1 MKINGKKAMHLFSVV
16 CLTVLAV
23 ICVVPF
29 MMVISASLSSE
40 GELVSNGYKLLP
52 QGFTL
57 ASYKELLTGFKNPK
71 AVIPRAYVV
80 TMFNTALSTILMVVL
95 VTLSAYPLCRK
106 TYRWKTI
113 VTIYWLIPM
122 LFGGGE
128 VANYIHL
135 SRNLGLLNSIWVLI
149 WPGCFSAW
157 NAFLI
162 RGFMS
167 QVDTGYIEAAKIDG
181 ASEFQILFKI
191 FAPMA
196 KPGLAVITMKTILAN
211 WNEWYACMLY
221 MPDDKYMTI
230 QRYLQK
236 ILSNISMM
244 KTALATDSGFITD
257 MANIPSES
265 LRMAI
270 CVVAAGPMI
279 FVFMFFQKYFVK
291 GISIGGIK
299 G

>member
-1 MKINGKKAMHLFSVV
+1 MHLFSMV
-16 CLTVLAV
+16 CLTALAV
-23 ICVVPF
+23 TCVVPF
-29 MMVISASLSSE
+29 VMVVAASLSE
-40 GELVSNGYKLLP
+40 ERALIANGYKILP

-57 ASYKELLTGFKNPK
+57 AAYRELLAGFKNPK
-71 AVIPRAYVV
+71 AVIPRAYAVSI
-80 TMFNTALSTILMVVL
+80 FNTALSTILMVVT
-95 VTLSAYPLCRK
+95 VTLAAYPLCRR
-106 TYRWKTI
+106 TYRWKSI
-113 VTIYWLIPM
+113 VTIYWLITM
-122 LFGGGE
+122 LFSGGS

-135 SRNLGLLNSIWVLI
+135 SRNLGLLNSVWVLI

-157 NAFLI
+157 NAFLV

-181 ASEFQILFKI
+181 ASEFVILFKI

-196 KPGLAVITMKTILAN
+196 KPGLAVITLKTILGN

-221 MPDDKYMTI
+221 MPDDKYITI

-236 ILSNISMM
+236 ILANIGMM
-244 KTALATDSGFITD
+244 NQALTTDSSFVTD
-257 MANIPSES
+257 LASLPSES

-270 CVVAAGPMI
+270 CVIAAGPMI

>member
-1 MKINGKKAMHLFSVV
+1 MKINGKKTMHLFSIV
-16 CLTVLAV
+16 CLTALAV
-23 ICVVPF
+23 VCVVPF
-29 MMVISASLSSE
+29 IMVISASLSTESE
-40 GELVSNGYKLLP
+40 LISNGYKLLP

-57 ASYKELLTGFKNPK
+57 DAYKELLAGFKNPK
-71 AVIPRAYVV
+71 AVIPRAYAV
-80 TMFNTALSTILMVVL
+80 TIFNTAVSTILMVVT
-95 VTLSAYPLCRK
+95 VTLAAYPLCRK
-106 TYRWKTI
+106 TYRWKNI
-113 VTIYWLIPM
+113 VTIFWLIPM
-122 LFGGGE
+122 LFSGGE

-135 SRNLGLLNSIWVLI
+135 SKNLGLLNSIWVLI

-196 KPGLAVITMKTILAN
+196 KPGLAVITMKTILGN

-221 MPDDKYMTI
+221 MPDDNYVTI

-236 ILSNISMM
+236 ILANISMM
-244 KTALATDSGFITD
+244 KTALTVDSSFAMNLGSL
-257 MANIPSES
+257 PSES

-270 CVVAAGPMI
+270 CVIAAGPMI